1 MGQCLMWAAARDI
14 NLDVLRVVGYRHFCN
29 KLWNATV
36 FALSKSFDSDF
47 KPPNLR
53 QMQTY
58 ASVNHMVH
66 PSRCTDVLCCCVV
79 CSV

>member
-53 QMQTY
+53 QMQT
-58 ASVNHMVH
+58 
-66 PSRCTDVLCCCVV
+66 
-79 CSV
+79 